1 MFVCCCSCSQDIE
14 EAEKVRSRLEAEGF
28 IFPPIVLAQL
38 AYLYA
43 MFAKDLGKAQDYIQQ
58 L

>member
-1 MFVCCCSCSQDIE
+1 MCCYYLQDIE

-28 IFPPIVLAQL
+28 VFPPIVLAQL
-38 AYLYA
+38 GYLYA
-43 MFAKDLGKAQDYIQQ
+43 MFAKDLVKAQDYIQQ

>member
-1 MFVCCCSCSQDIE
+1 M
-14 EAEKVRSRLEAEGF
+14 RSRLEAEGF

-43 MFAKDLGKAQDYIQQ
+43 MFAKDLEKAQDYIQQ